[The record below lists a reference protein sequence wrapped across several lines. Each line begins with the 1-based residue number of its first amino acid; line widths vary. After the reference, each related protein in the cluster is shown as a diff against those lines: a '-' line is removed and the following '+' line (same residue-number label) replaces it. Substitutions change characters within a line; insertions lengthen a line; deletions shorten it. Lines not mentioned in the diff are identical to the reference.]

1 MILKESTQ
9 DEDITVADIHAPS
22 TGAAQCTRQ
31 TLTATKGEINSN
43 TGITGTLTL
52 H

>member
-9 DEDITVADIHAPS
+9 DEDMTVADIHAPS

-31 TLTATKGEINSN
+31 MLAAIKGES
-43 TGITGTLTL
+43 TVAQESRGL
-52 H
+52 